1 MLLTKPRLKRRIKL
15 KSKPLRQPCKKLKRI
30 RSRKLLKRSSLTM
43 RRRGLPI
50 LLLRRKLTILN
61 WLRKRL
67 TLTPLPLPKRQELPK
82 KKLML
87 MPLPLLPRP
96 KKPKLPKKNL
106 MLMPLLKKLPKKPEL
121 RKRELPLR
129 IYRSNK
135 MRRLLLKN

>member
-1 MLLTKPRLKRRIKL
+1 M
-15 KSKPLRQPCKKLKRI
+15 
-30 RSRKLLKRSSLTM
+30 
-43 RRRGLPI
+43 
-50 LLLRRKLTILN
+50 
-61 WLRKRL
+61 
-67 TLTPLPLPKRQELPK
+67 LTPLPLPKRQELPK

-87 MPLPLLPRP
+87 MQLPLPLLQRP

-106 MLMPLLKKLPKKPEL
+106 MLMPLLKKLPKKLEL